1 MLKAAD
7 EKKAQEFDAVLALV
21 ERHARQFFQGW
32 ITVDV
37 MTQNHSS
44 KALLALFKEV
54 SKLSG
59 KGTDDVQK
67 LIKDA
72 EAKQDPAN
80 FKKLIYEFLKGKKS
94 LGDIT
99 AMLTAFDARGEFAEQ
114 EKTYFEKGHSL
125 HHIKHDKCKYKMEH
139 ELKILN
145 EANVELPKAAL
156 QASLAAQ
163 VFWFSNF
170 RALNSV
176 PVSLFVERLAIFGF
190 ALGNS
195 GLSAETLAKNA
206 AEASKPNGFVID
218 AERDGAFVC
227 AQVDLACGD
236 AKGNLGKADCPFL
249 PAPAAAPAPAAGDD
263 DDEEDVPTLK
273 TGGAGA
279 DISQMKVTG
288 YEEPWNVN
296 NAISGVLVNY
306 GGKTFSLAEVDEE
319 GEVGS
324 KFSTGSNS
332 VCQTLG
338 SSGFSNY
345 FSKNE
350 AEGVSG
356 PQMAFIQTEGGLHAV
371 DCSVSGHHAK
381 VKIAPLDTYFPLQV
395 GQIVDF
401 ASTCKF
407 EVTEAGASL
416 KLKKLSKHKET
427 PDELT
432 FADGDSF
439 GRGKHAKVRAEGA
452 DYLSRDHCVFGKQN
466 GAWCVWETGKAS
478 AGTFL
483 YLQTNDEFAK
493 NKSSGLIKLT
503 NGARISINEDEYQV
517 SI

>member
-1 MLKAAD
+1 
-7 EKKAQEFDAVLALV
+7 
-21 ERHARQFFQGW
+21 
-32 ITVDV
+32 

-44 KALLALFKEV
+44 KALLALFKEIT
-54 SKLSG
+54 KQSG

-80 FKKLIYEFLKGKKS
+80 FKKLAYEFLKGKKS

-99 AMLTAFDARGEFAEQ
+99 GMLTAFDARGEFADQ
-114 EKTYFEKGHSL
+114 EKAYFEKGHSL

-139 ELKILN
+139 ELNILN
-145 EANVELPKAAL
+145 QSNAEIPKAGLSAN
-156 QASLAAQ
+156 LAAQ

-195 GLSAETLAKNA
+195 GLSVDTIAKNA
-206 AEASKPNGFVID
+206 AEFAKGNGFVID
-218 AERDGAFVC
+218 SERDGAFVC
-227 AQVDLACGD
+227 AQVDIACGD

-249 PAPAAAPAPAAGDD
+249 PAPAAAPAPAAGGDD
-263 DDEEDVPTLK
+263 EDDEEDVPTLK
-273 TGGAGA
+273 AGGAGA
-279 DISQMKVTG
+279 DISQIKNTG
-288 YEEPWNVN
+288 YEEPWTVN
-296 NAISGVLVNY
+296 NAINGVLEGY
-306 GGKTFSLAEVDEE
+306 GGKGFSLAEVDEE

-324 KFSTGSNS
+324 KFSTGSSS

-356 PQMAFIQTEGGLHAV
+356 PQMAFIQTEAGLHAV

-381 VKIAPLDTYFPLQV
+381 VKVAPLDTYFPLQV

-401 ASTCKF
+401 AATCKF
-407 EVTEAGASL
+407 EVTEAGDSL
-416 KLKKLSKHKET
+416 KLKKLSKEKNT

-432 FADGDSF
+432 IGDGDSF
-439 GRGKHAKVRAEGA
+439 GRGKHAKVRVEAA

-466 GAWCVWETGKAS
+466 GGWCVWETGKPS

-503 NGARISINEDEYQV
+503 NGSRISINEDEYQV